1 MNTRLMSIHAI
12 LTVAISLGWVGVM
25 NAAQVTLTIR
35 ETGRAEPLPAR
46 VHLQDSSCKPVKPP
60 GSPAWHDHFV
70 CAGSVEVALTS
81 GDYRIEIE
89 RGPEF
94 SSVATNFTVGES
106 ATNFSFTVSRIADL
120 VREGWWSGETHVHR
134 KPQEAELLMRAEDLH
149 VAHFTTWWNKAA
161 PWTTAPLPQRLPVR
175 FDGNRFYHPLGGED
189 ERDGGALLYLD
200 LTAPLDITGGTRH
213 RPSSVAF
220 AKQARE
226 RGAQWIDAEKPFWW
240 DFPMWVAHGV
250 VDTVGIAHNHMQ
262 RDGVL
267 DNEAWGRPRDRAI
280 YAGPQGNGRYTQD
293 IYYSLLNTGFRLP
306 PSAGS
311 ASGVLPNP
319 VGYNRA
325 YVHIEGE
332 FTYEKWRDGLKT
344 GRSFVSNGPLLR
356 ARANGFLP
364 GHVFRTNG
372 ALQVLLEARL
382 DSRDPSA
389 AVELVRDGHIERV
402 NLPSLITIQES
413 GWFLLRVIADV
424 TNTFRFA
431 STAPWYVEVDGKPMQ
446 PRREPAQFFVD
457 WSRKRMATLEALT
470 EVTAAQKTELLQP
483 WREAETFWQGK
494 LAAAHRTVTVTGQ
507 VMDATARQPLKSAKD
522 ARVAAAGPLDPR
534 GKVHIPIGKPDSVDT
549 LKTFVEAEGCFSPGF
564 GSYGVCFWLW
574 DAQARKLTAPTMD
587 GVPCEHG
594 LKEGVELI
602 PWSRWKVGEVEV
614 TSEVCETRRA
624 SPKGDVFVVAARVQ
638 VINRGSK
645 DAALALYA
653 ALRPL
658 GPAGGDVAKIA
669 VSDDGG
675 ALLVNDHPALVSASK
690 PQGVGV
696 SDADTI
702 GDFALRGGLP
712 AAMNAADNVAASCSG
727 ALRFE
732 LKLKPGEKRTL
743 AFVCPVLPGRRAAA
757 HEWKDLKHD
766 AMTDVAPLN
775 QPAGGVLQPD
785 PGLDYYRALSVDE
798 LFAEASHLWQSA
810 IGSSR
815 IQMPDQ
821 RWDEAWRVI
830 LSHASLCMNE
840 GAPDVAVINY
850 NVFNRDGIY
859 VVNMLQKSGQF
870 ALAARA
876 LDYFLKHP
884 FNGRAYPEADNP
896 GQVLW
901 ALAEQYRF
909 TRDDAWLARVYP
921 AVRQLAGMITY
932 YRTTPGPHFVNVG
945 SLDYGEA
952 LPAKDRQV
960 LKPGSCDGHHPEY
973 TEAFDLAALRG
984 AAMLAG
990 VSGRKDDAAA
1000 WLALA
1005 EKLMPDYD
1013 TKFGAQLVKGYGG
1026 YSVLWPCR
1034 VYPLGEGRAHDQFT
1048 GIGAQTA
1055 QSWRYFPLATAHQ
1068 GLLAGNRSAGHGTLG
1083 LHLDHPQMQGWY
1095 AFDEGGGSGGGGW
1108 HRARTT
1114 WPFDPKRPGDNRSVA
1129 MPHGWAIAELWLLM
1143 RDALCFEDG
1152 DRLVLFAGVAEDWFR
1167 KPMRITEA
1175 ATHFGRFSAV
1185 YQPGDDAALLT
1196 LSGDAR
1202 PPGGYILRL
1211 PANAVVKVEGKPI
1224 AADARDD
1231 FLLPPET
1238 RAAAIMLPPVKP

>member
-1 MNTRLMSIHAI
+1 MNALPTKLLGLFAA
-12 LTVAISLGWVGVM
+12 LLGWVGVV

-35 ETGRAEPLPAR
+35 EAGRTEPLPAR
-46 VHLQDSSCKPVKPP
+46 VHLQDSSRQPVKPP

-70 CAGSVEVALTS
+70 CAGSVEVALSS
-81 GDYRIEIE
+81 GEYRVEIE

-94 SSVATNFTVGES
+94 SSVATNFTVGGS
-106 ATNFSFTVSRIADL
+106 ATNFSFTLSRIADL
-120 VREGWWSGETHVHR
+120 AREGWWSGETHVHR

-149 VAHFTTWWNKAA
+149 VAHFTTWWNKAN
-161 PWTTAPLPQRLPVR
+161 PWTTEPLPHRLPVR

-220 AKQARE
+220 VKQARE
-226 RGAQWIDAEKPFWW
+226 HGAKWIDAEKPFWW

-267 DNEAWGRPRDRAI
+267 DNEAWGRARDRAI

-293 IYYSLLNTGFRLP
+293 IYYHLLNTGSRLP

-325 YVHIEGE
+325 YVHVAGE
-332 FTYEKWRDGLKT
+332 FTYEKWRDGLKA

-372 ALQVLLEARL
+372 SLQVLLEATL
-382 DSRDPSA
+382 DSRDPVA
-389 AVELVRDGHIERV
+389 AVELVRNGHIERV
-402 NLPSLITIQES
+402 NLPSRITLQES
-413 GWFLLRVIADV
+413 GWFLLRAIANV

-431 STAPWYVEVDGKPMQ
+431 GTAPWYVEVDGKPMH
-446 PRREPAQFFVD
+446 PRRESAQFFVD
-457 WSRKRMATLEALT
+457 WSRERMAKLEALT
-470 EVTAAQKTELLQP
+470 EITVAQKEELLQP
-483 WREAETFWQGK
+483 WREAETFWRDR
-494 LAAAHRTVTVTGQ
+494 LTAARRTVAVTGH
-507 VMDATARQPLKSAKD
+507 VMDAATRQPLNSAKNSR
-522 ARVAAAGPLDPR
+522 AAAAGPLDPR
-534 GKVHIPIGKPDSVDT
+534 GKVHIPIGLPDSVDT
-549 LKTFVEAEGCFSPGF
+549 LKTFVEAEGSFSPGF
-564 GSYGVCFWLW
+564 GSYGIYFWLW

-587 GVPCEHG
+587 DVTCEHG
-594 LKEGVELI
+594 LKDGAELI
-602 PWSRWKVGEVEV
+602 PWSRWKVGGMEV

-624 SPKGDVFVVAARVQ
+624 SPKGDVFVVGARVQ
-638 VINRGSK
+638 VVNRGTK
-645 DAALALYA
+645 EGALALYA

-658 GPAGGDVAKIA
+658 GPAGGDVVKLA

-675 ALLVNDHPALVSASK
+675 ALLVNDHPALVSAAK
-690 PQGVGV
+690 PQGAGV

-702 GDFALRGGLP
+702 GDIALRGELP
-712 AAMNAADNVAASCSG
+712 TSMNAADNVAASCSG

-732 LKLKPGEKRTL
+732 LKLKPGERRTL
-743 AFVCPVLPGRRAAA
+743 AFVCPVLPGRSAAA
-757 HEWKDLKHD
+757 HEWKDLKLH

-775 QPAGGVLQPD
+775 PPAGGVLQPD
-785 PGLDYYRALSVDE
+785 PGMDYYRALSVDE
-798 LFAEASHLWQSA
+798 LFAEASRLWQSA

-815 IQMPDQ
+815 IQMPDN
-821 RWDEAWRVI
+821 RWDEAWQVI
-830 LSHASLCMNE
+830 LSHASLCLNE

-859 VVNMLQKSGQF
+859 VVSMLQKSGQF
-870 ALAARA
+870 ALAARS
-876 LDYFLKHP
+876 LDYFMRHP

-909 TRDDAWLARVYP
+909 TRDDAWLARAYP
-921 AVRQLAGMITY
+921 AVRRLARMITY
-932 YRTTPGPHFVNVG
+932 YRTTPEPHFVNMG
-945 SLDYGEA
+945 SLDYGDA
-952 LPAKDRQV
+952 LPAKDRQL

-984 AAMLAG
+984 AALLADAARHG
-990 VSGRKDDAAA
+990 DDAAA
-1000 WLALA
+1000 WRALA
-1005 EKLMPDYD
+1005 EKLMADYD
-1013 TKFGAQLVKGYGG
+1013 AKFGAQLIKGYGG

-1034 VYPLGEGRAHDQFT
+1034 IYPFGEGRAHDQFVS
-1048 GIGAQTA
+1048 IGAQA
-1055 QSWRYFPLATAHQ
+1055 PKSWRYFPLATAHQ
-1068 GLLAGNRSAGHGTLG
+1068 GLLAGNRRAGHGTLS

-1143 RDALCFEDG
+1143 RDALCFEAG
-1152 DRLVLFAGVAEDWFR
+1152 ERLVLFAGVAEDWFR
-1167 KPMRITEA
+1167 KPMRITDA
-1175 ATHFGRFSAV
+1175 ATHFGKFSAV
-1185 YQPGDDAALLT
+1185 YRLRDDVAVLT

-1202 PPGGYILRL
+1202 PPGGFILRL

-1224 AADARDD
+1224 TVDAHGDY
-1231 FLLPPET
+1231 LLPSQT
-1238 RAAAIMLPPVKP
+1238 RAAAVVLPPAKP